1 MNEITN
7 IDTQEIMKAVE
18 SGDAVL
24 KTSSNKG
31 KIITGGIAVG
41 LTAGAGLGGF
51 FLGKHVERKKFE
63 ERLERLEEAMYGDE
77 YYEEDE
83 EESDEDDIEEEAPA
97 PKKSKKASKKEE
109 PEKVEGEV
117 E

>member
-63 ERLERLEEAMYGDE
+63 ERLDRLEEAMYGDE

-83 EESDEDDIEEEAPA
+83 DESDEDDEIEEAPA
-97 PKKSKKASKKEE
+97 KKKSKKASK

-117 E
+117 ED